1 MTAVS
6 PQKNWVTEL
15 YPTLNSTQHMNYTEN
30 YRGIKLD
37 IQAMDLQLSK
47 SVHESIRN
55 MIDRLEK
62 HAGTINF
69 ADVYLKTEAN
79 ANVNDKFV
87 KVRLGVPGP
96 DAFAEDTGEYWETTI
111 KSVTDKLDKQLRKT
125 NGK

>member
-6 PQKNWVTEL
+6 RKNVWVTDL
-15 YPTLNSTQHMNYTEN
+15 YPALKNTQHMNYTEN

-37 IQAMDLQLSK
+37 IQSMDLQLSK

-69 ADVYLKTEAN
+69 ADVYLKTESN
-79 ANVNDKFV
+79 AKVNDKFV

-96 DAFAEDTGEYWETTI
+96 DAFAEDMGEYWETTI
-111 KSVTDKLDKQLRKT
+111 KSVTEKIEKQLRKT